1 MEWLMNREEIIR
13 MAREAGFLRRQL
25 TVYNCEHLE
34 RFAAL
39 VAANE
44 RTAVF
49 DKWHACVMSD
59 LENGVKFLNKKAA
72 SEWIE
77 KYPAQS
83 KGFPDWIDA
92 RGQE

>member
-1 MEWLMNREEIIR
+1 MSNEIIK
-13 MAREAGFLRRQL
+13 MAKECGVWPEPF
-25 TVYNCEHLE
+25 CEVPPSRVLQVRIQ

-39 VAANE
+39 VAAKE

-59 LENGVKFLNKKAA
+59 LENGVKLLNKKAA

-92 RGQE
+92 RGQA